1 MMMFIIS
8 CDEINFVYFFW
19 WPFHGCKSMMMFI
32 ISCDEINF
40 VYFFGGPFMD
50 VKV

>member
-19 WPFHGCKSMMMFI
+19 WPFHGCKSMMKFI
-32 ISCDEINF
+32 YHVMKLILFTFLVALSW
-40 VYFFGGPFMD
+40 M
-50 VKV
+50 